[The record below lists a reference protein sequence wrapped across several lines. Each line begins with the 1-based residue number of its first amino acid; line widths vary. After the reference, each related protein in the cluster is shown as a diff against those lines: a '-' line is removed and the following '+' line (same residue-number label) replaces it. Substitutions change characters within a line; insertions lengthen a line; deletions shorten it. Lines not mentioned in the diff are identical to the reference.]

1 MASIMVQTSDVLDI
15 RLPQM
20 QVGPNV
26 IKRKAGRDAAEDALE
41 SLMTEDELVE
51 AQDRLYQEFVAYFT
65 SVGQVM
71 LHMASCQYVS
81 KAWAD
86 VSARFR

>member
-1 MASIMVQTSDVLDI
+1 MVESSEVLDI

-41 SLMTEDELVE
+41 NLMTEEELHHV
-51 AQDRLYQEFVAYFT
+51 QDRLYQDFVTYFK

-71 LHMASCQYVS
+71 LHMASLHS
-81 KAWAD
+81 LN
-86 VSARFR
+86 